1 MQNFFIFIISFYFLL
16 ISVIGYG
23 VFFAKICFKKSYDE
37 KNISIYIGFYGLMF
51 ITLISLFT
59 SIFIVH
65 NFYHNI
71 IIHTLGFFYFFF
83 NFNKLNKV
91 YLKYL
96 FYISLLTISAL
107 IISKTNDDFS
117 YYHLPFTKYLTEQKI
132 IFGMGHLNHGYNLL
146 SSLFFLNSTFYL
158 PLVKFFS
165 FHFSLLFFLIFFNFF
180 VLKEIFT
187 KKKNKIIKYLYLF
200 FFLFFNLSFNRIAE
214 YGTDKVGQL
223 LIVVLII
230 KLFELV
236 CFSQKRT
243 LEKILYLLPL
253 FGFCITLK
261 TYFLSYVLL
270 GFVLIFMNNHIKKNF
285 NYIIFSKSFLCLI
298 SLLLLI
304 FVHHF
309 ISTGCFIS
317 PIAFTCFGD
326 STIWG
331 REISDI
337 KNLSIWLE
345 QWAKAGAGP
354 GYRTDNPLSYI
365 QGFNWINNWIER
377 YFIGKFTDQ
386 LGILFLS
393 YLLIF
398 FLLSKTK
405 FDKYKITNIK
415 KIIYFYSIL
424 ILIFSVWFLNHP
436 TLRYGGYTI
445 FFLILSIPLSLIF
458 SCFEES
464 KKFDRN
470 FKFLIIFIIL
480 IFNLKNFDRI
490 NKELNRNDIFKFSN
504 FPFYVIKNK
513 EFTRTKLDSGLSIYT
528 QDSGHCWAIPTPCA
542 GAGEDNLF
550 SIKKNGYY
558 FIKKN

>member
-1 MQNFFIFIISFYFLL
+1 
-16 ISVIGYG
+16 
-23 VFFAKICFKKSYDE
+23 
-37 KNISIYIGFYGLMF
+37 MF

-132 IFGMGHLNHGYNLL
+132 IFGMGHLNHGFNLL

-200 FFLFFNLSFNRIAE
+200 SFLFFNLSFNRIAE

-285 NYIIFSKSFLCLI
+285 NYIIFSKSFLFLI

-365 QGFNWINNWIER
+365 QDFNWINNWIER

-436 TLRYGGYTI
+436 TLRYGGYSI

-470 FKFLIIFIIL
+470 FKFLIIFVIL

-513 EFTRTKLDSGLSIYT
+513 EFIRTKLDSGLSIYT